1 MEAMTRRTLSTTLLI
16 ALFAV
21 PACSSLRDGTEDD
34 AGASPDASGTGTVPA
49 KDASVGQ
56 GEEDGG
62 GVTSD
67 ASVVDAD
74 VPDAVTPGPTAG
86 LKVVS
91 LTVGDNVACVVF
103 EGGHLRCWG
112 DYRLA
117 GGGSTLTP
125 KPSPIPYRATPEGGG
140 HVMGVAEVKSSYR
153 HACVRLLSGKFACWG
168 FNNEYQLGDF
178 TRDNG
183 QSTTITPFARNVRD
197 SSATGPVLMGP
208 VNLAGI
214 GRVAAGRTHSAAIM
228 ADGSVLTWGNG
239 SLGTL
244 GRGSPNLSAA
254 IAPKPVIAAYVA
266 GQLPPA
272 DDRLLGVAQVELGL
286 LHGCATLTDGTA
298 VCWGDNDFG
307 KLGKG
312 DGASV
317 TDGRPRK
324 VVTGDGTGLAKV
336 SVGETSACALT
347 NMGRVRC
354 WGQNNVGQ
362 LGIVGNSF
370 SASLDVLTS
379 GASPKALDRV
389 VDVGVGAGFAC
400 ALTEAAAGGKVYCWG
415 TGTQSALGDGSTSV
429 RSSAGPVA
437 GALAPIKTELTG
449 GRLLAVGDGAAC
461 VVLGDRDVRCWGKGP
476 IGERG
481 VSSSEST
488 IPRAVD
494 DL

>member
-1 MEAMTRRTLSTTLLI
+1 MTRRTLSTTVLI

-34 AGASPDASGTGTVPA
+34 AGAFPDASGTGTVPA
-49 KDASVGQ
+49 KDASVGP

-62 GVTSD
+62 DVTSD
-67 ASVVDAD
+67 ASVSDAD
-74 VPDAVTPGPTAG
+74 VPDTVTPGPTAG

-91 LTVGDNVACVVF
+91 LTIGDNVACVVF
-103 EGGHLRCWG
+103 EGGLLRCWG

-117 GGGSTLTP
+117 GGGATGTP
-125 KPSPIPYRATPEGGG
+125 KPSPIPYRLSPEGGG
-140 HVMGVAEVKSSYR
+140 QVMGVAEVKASYR
-153 HACVRLLSGKFACWG
+153 HACARLLSGKFACWG

-208 VNLAGI
+208 TNVAGI
-214 GRVAAGRTHSAAIM
+214 GRVAAGRMHSAAIM
-228 ADGSVLTWGNG
+228 ADGSVLTWGDG
-239 SLGTL
+239 SVGTL
-244 GRGSPNLSAA
+244 GRGSPKQSDA
-254 IAPKPVIAAYVA
+254 IAPKPVIAAYVE
-266 GQLPPA
+266 GQSPPA
-272 DDRLLGVAQVELGL
+272 DDRLRAVAQVELGS
-286 LHGCATLTDGTA
+286 LHGCATLTSGTA
-298 VCWGDNDFG
+298 VCWGDNSSG

-312 DGASV
+312 DGVSV
-317 TDGRPRK
+317 TDGRPRT

-336 SVGETSACALT
+336 AVGDTSACALT

-354 WGQNNVGQ
+354 WGQNNTGQ
-362 LGIVGNSF
+362 LGIAGTSF
-370 SASLDVLTS
+370 PSASLDVLTS

-415 TGTQSALGDGSTSV
+415 MGTQSALGDGSTAD
-429 RSSAGPVA
+429 RQSAGPVA
-437 GALAPIKTELTG
+437 SALAPLKTDLTG
-449 GRLLAVGDGAAC
+449 ARLLAVGKGSAC
-461 VVLGDRDVRCWGKGP
+461 VVIGLRDVRCWGNGP

-481 VSSSEST
+481 SSSSMSS
-488 IPRAVD
+488 IPRVVD